1 MTKQKKGFLL
11 FVASLIPGAGELYMG
26 FRKMGLSIMTL
37 FWSCIAIASFFS
49 FNAIIFFL
57 PIIWFYSFF
66 NTHNLKSL
74 SEEDFH
80 AVEDKLILPVDG
92 FIQNKEQ
99 FMKRYRNAVA
109 ILLIL
114 IGAAS
119 LCNIGSDW
127 LYQLLGTDDYYYIL
141 DFARQIPAIILAVF
155 LIVFGVHLIRGKY
168 EELENEEA
176 AHTTATPH
184 GHKEF
189 VASTENTQKAEDVPI
204 KQIDAPQKEDNSN
217 ENA

>member
-1 MTKQKKGFLL
+1 M
-11 FVASLIPGAGELYMG
+11 
-26 FRKMGLSIMTL
+26 
-37 FWSCIAIASFFS
+37 
-49 FNAIIFFL
+49 
-57 PIIWFYSFF
+57 
-66 NTHNLKSL
+66 
-74 SEEDFH
+74 
-80 AVEDKLILPVDG
+80 DG

-168 EELENEEA
+168 EELENEESV
-176 AHTTATPH
+176 HMTSH
-184 GHKEF
+184 QE
-189 VASTENTQKAEDVPI
+189 
-204 KQIDAPQKEDNSN
+204 QKESAAPSESSQKTDAIPDEQLDTSKKEDTTD

>member
-1 MTKQKKGFLL
+1 M
-11 FVASLIPGAGELYMG
+11 
-26 FRKMGLSIMTL
+26 
-37 FWSCIAIASFFS
+37 
-49 FNAIIFFL
+49 
-57 PIIWFYSFF
+57 
-66 NTHNLKSL
+66 
-74 SEEDFH
+74 
-80 AVEDKLILPVDG
+80 DG

-189 VASTENTQKAEDVPI
+189 VASTENTPKAEDVPI

>member
-1 MTKQKKGFLL
+1 
-11 FVASLIPGAGELYMG
+11 
-26 FRKMGLSIMTL
+26 
-37 FWSCIAIASFFS
+37 
-49 FNAIIFFL
+49 
-57 PIIWFYSFF
+57 
-66 NTHNLKSL
+66 
-74 SEEDFH
+74 
-80 AVEDKLILPVDG
+80 
-92 FIQNKEQ
+92 
-99 FMKRYRNAVA
+99 MKRYRNAVA

-168 EELENEEA
+168 EELESEEPT
-176 AHTTATPH
+176 HEVTP
-184 GHKEF
+184 K
-189 VASTENTQKAEDVPI
+189 
-204 KQIDAPQKEDNSN
+204 KEDNSN